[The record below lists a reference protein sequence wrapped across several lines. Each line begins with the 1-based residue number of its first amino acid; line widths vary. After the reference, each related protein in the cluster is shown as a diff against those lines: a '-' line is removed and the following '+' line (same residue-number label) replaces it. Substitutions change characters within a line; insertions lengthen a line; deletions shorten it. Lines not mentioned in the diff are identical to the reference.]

1 VSEQFLNGTSAQSGY
16 TVPFTSVHAGKYVT
30 EDKSKTDATKTKH
43 NPEKANNAKYS
54 RTKLPWFSRL
64 IRHSVRKWGGLI
76 LQSSRAHTRHH
87 HFRTGSLFRRVR
99 TSITMHYAL
108 LQYSKWKARQRY
120 SGRVSPMIRTCQLQS
135 FITMWDDATISQLN
149 YSSPTDQSV
158 TQTNWSGLD
167 KYTPKHWACMY
178 DATRASCTLVSE
190 ALSINWKLEALTLW
204 RPLLPYG

>member
-1 VSEQFLNGTSAQSGY
+1 
-16 TVPFTSVHAGKYVT
+16 
-30 EDKSKTDATKTKH
+30 
-43 NPEKANNAKYS
+43 
-54 RTKLPWFSRL
+54 
-64 IRHSVRKWGGLI
+64 
-76 LQSSRAHTRHH
+76 
-87 HFRTGSLFRRVR
+87 
-99 TSITMHYAL
+99 
-108 LQYSKWKARQRY
+108 
-120 SGRVSPMIRTCQLQS
+120 
-135 FITMWDDATISQLN
+135 MWDDATISQLN